1 MGHEQFEH
9 QNVAIEMGGSH
20 CKIFQIHPNTVE
32 MAASS
37 FKMLQ
42 IARSTLMGTFMR
54 QAPGDVPNKKG
65 GRDQEIVI
73 NPDE

>member
-42 IARSTLMGTFMR
+42 IARSTDRTGNPQNCTKR
-54 QAPGDVPNKKG
+54 KTPSPNKSGPLYKS
-65 GRDQEIVI
+65 
-73 NPDE
+73 